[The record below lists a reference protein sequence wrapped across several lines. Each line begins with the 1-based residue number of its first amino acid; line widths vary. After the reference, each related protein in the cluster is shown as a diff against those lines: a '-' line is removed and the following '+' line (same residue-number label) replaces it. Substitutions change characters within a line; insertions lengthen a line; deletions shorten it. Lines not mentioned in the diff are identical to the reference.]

1 MNSFKRCPLCG
12 WKMRVEEE
20 ICPKCG
26 DIQIPGMEIS
36 ENETNVNI
44 GQPNSQP
51 LENGTTFKYK
61 TCFKDSI
68 DICITINGVKQI
80 SPAFILY
87 YGTKYKGNQIIE
99 VEIAEL
105 FIASRDTRGLDGRAR
120 IPFRPPRCNDGQ
132 VEIQFYDYI
141 LERESHAPWM
151 IRQILEF
158 YSDEYG
164 LSEDFVIANGT
175 RYYIK
180 EIAKSQVSNVVND
193 KIDKSNKF
201 CNLIAKLCLKLK
213 NKLCFHF

>member
-1 MNSFKRCPLCG
+1 MKSFKRCPFCS
-12 WKMRVEEE
+12 WKMGVEEE
-20 ICPKCG
+20 VCPKCG
-26 DIQIPGMEIS
+26 GIQIPGMEIF
-36 ENETNVNI
+36 ENDTNVSI

-61 TCFKDSI
+61 PCFKDSI
-68 DICITINGVKQI
+68 DICITINGVKKI
-80 SPAFILY
+80 FPAFILY
-87 YGTKYKGNQIIE
+87 YGTKCKGNQIIE

-105 FIASRDTRGLDGRAR
+105 FVASRDIRGLDGRAR
-120 IPFRPPRCNDGQ
+120 IPSRPPRCNDGQ
-132 VEIQFYDYI
+132 KEIQFYDYI
-141 LERESHAPWM
+141 LERESQAPWM

-180 EIAKSQVSNVVND
+180 EIAKSQMSNVAND
-193 KIDKSNKF
+193 KIDKHNKF
-201 CNLIAKLCLKLK
+201 CNLITKLYLKLK

>member
-1 MNSFKRCPLCG
+1 MKSFKRCPFCG
-12 WKMRVEEE
+12 WKMGVEEE
-20 ICPKCG
+20 VCPKCG
-26 DIQIPGMEIS
+26 DIQIPGMEIF
-36 ENETNVNI
+36 ENDTNVSI

-61 TCFKDSI
+61 PCFKDSI
-68 DICITINGVKQI
+68 DICITINGVKKI
-80 SPAFILY
+80 FPAFILY
-87 YGTKYKGNQIIE
+87 YGTKCKGNQIIE

-105 FIASRDTRGLDGRAR
+105 FVASRDIRGLDGRAR
-120 IPFRPPRCNDGQ
+120 IPSRLPRCNDGQ
-132 VEIQFYDYI
+132 KEIQFYDYI
-141 LERESHAPWM
+141 LERESQAPWM

-180 EIAKSQVSNVVND
+180 EIAKFQMSNVAND
-193 KIDKSNKF
+193 KIDKHNIF
-201 CNLIAKLCLKLK
+201 CNLITKLYLKLK